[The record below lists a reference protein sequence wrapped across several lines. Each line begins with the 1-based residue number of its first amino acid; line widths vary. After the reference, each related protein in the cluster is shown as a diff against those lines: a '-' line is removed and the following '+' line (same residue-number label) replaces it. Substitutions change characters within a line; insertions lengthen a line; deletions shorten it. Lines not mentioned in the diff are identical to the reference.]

1 VNPHQGDIATF
12 LQTSQESGG
21 KRTLL
26 ELEIAPGGR
35 ATCCTPPSAR
45 VGRRSAPTRLPPARA
60 GPRPDGGGR
69 PPPGHRS
76 RARAP
81 LPFRHDTRQEPVT
94 STRYPP
100 PRHGRAAHR
109 AHGPAERITSRGRVD
124 RELQPT
130 GRRPHHKQSAS
141 AVPEREPPMDAW
153 RSGAPLEP
161 PRRAGPGY
169 WTGPSTAAAPCV
181 NCMLRSSR
189 PWTARALTAAWTV
202 PVNGA
207 GWLGVGV
214 ASAARAAS
222 SVRLIFNRAGRAYDL
237 IAAVPDTSIDAA
249 WLPGPPEVG

>member
-1 VNPHQGDIATF
+1 MNPHQGDIATF

-189 PWTARALTAAWTV
+189 PWTARAA
-202 PVNGA
+202 NR
-207 GWLGVGV
+207 
-214 ASAARAAS
+214 SMD
-222 SVRLIFNRAGRAYDL
+222 RAGERRGLAWGRRCERCQGGQLCPVDL
-237 IAAVPDTSIDAA
+237 QSCRSSLRPHRRC
-249 WLPGPPEVG
+249 P